1 MFTVASMTAA
11 DVMTRAEAAK
21 RLQVT
26 TVTIGRWVDEGRIKA
41 IRTDPWLF
49 ERAEVERMATERA
62 AELAAELERL
72 NAAAPQ

>member
-49 ERAEVERMATERA
+49 ERAEVERLVSERA
-62 AELAAELERL
+62 AELAAELQRL
-72 NAAAPQ
+72 TAAPQ